1 MIIHK
6 TRVSNIYSS
15 KLNVFNK
22 DSGKLSVIQSGNE
35 IKWKI
40 ERVFFISVTDPEI
53 RGDHAHH
60 ESQQAFVCTAG
71 QVDLELSDGTEEK
84 IFQLFPLEEV
94 VVVPPG
100 IWVTIKMSSMSS
112 LTVLTD
118 QPYDDSDY
126 IHDWEIFRKLKEMK

>member
-6 TRVSNIYSS
+6 SRVSSIHSS

-60 ESQQAFVCTAG
+60 VSQQAFVCTAG

-112 LTVLTD
+112 LAVLTD
-118 QPYDDSDY
+118 QPYDASDY

>member
-6 TRVSNIYSS
+6 SRVSNIHSI

-53 RGDHAHH
+53 RGEHAHH

-118 QPYDDSDY
+118 QPYDESDY

>member
-1 MIIHK
+1 MINHK
-6 TRVSNIYSS
+6 SRVSNIQSS
-15 KLNVFNK
+15 KLNIFKK

-35 IKWKI
+35 VEWKI

-71 QVDLELSDGTEEK
+71 QVELELSDGTEEK
-84 IFQLFPLEEV
+84 VFQLFPLEEV

-100 IWVTIKMSSMSS
+100 IWVTIRMSSMSS

-118 QPYDDSDY
+118 QPYEASDY
-126 IHDWEIFRKLKEMK
+126 IHDWEVFQNLKEMK

>member
-6 TRVSNIYSS
+6 SRVSNIHSI

-53 RGDHAHH
+53 RGEHAHH